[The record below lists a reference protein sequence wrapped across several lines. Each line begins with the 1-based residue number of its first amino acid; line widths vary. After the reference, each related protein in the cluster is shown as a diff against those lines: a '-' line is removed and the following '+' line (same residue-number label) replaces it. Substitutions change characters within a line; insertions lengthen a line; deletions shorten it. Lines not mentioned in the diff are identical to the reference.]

1 MTTLLSYT
9 DFKTLR
15 INFHNNQP
23 TYLQNLES
31 DFESSTKFA
40 YKFYL
45 NGRVPVY
52 AKQMDKKEIIKI
64 LKSFEQRD
72 FKRGGVSI
80 CPKMYNAIADK
91 IKSHE
96 QTN

>member
-1 MTTLLSYT
+1 
-9 DFKTLR
+9 
-15 INFHNNQP
+15 
-23 TYLQNLES
+23 
-31 DFESSTKFA
+31 
-40 YKFYL
+40 
-45 NGRVPVY
+45 
-52 AKQMDKKEIIKI
+52 MDKKEIIKI